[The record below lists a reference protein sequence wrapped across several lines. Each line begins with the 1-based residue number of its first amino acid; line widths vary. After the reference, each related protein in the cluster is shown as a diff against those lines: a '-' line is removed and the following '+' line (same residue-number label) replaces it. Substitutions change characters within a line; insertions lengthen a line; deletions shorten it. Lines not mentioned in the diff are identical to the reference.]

1 MNDENFDDSDELE
14 KGIFAGYTK
23 DQLDRV
29 SRFNQSVIDYANE
42 LQKAV
47 EGTRKN
53 NDKVRGETG
62 GKQWI

>member
-1 MNDENFDDSDELE
+1 MNDKNFDDSDELE
-14 KGIFAGYTK
+14 KSIFAGYTK

-47 EGTRKN
+47 EEAREN
-53 NDKVRGETG
+53 SDKVRGETG
-62 GKQWI
+62 G